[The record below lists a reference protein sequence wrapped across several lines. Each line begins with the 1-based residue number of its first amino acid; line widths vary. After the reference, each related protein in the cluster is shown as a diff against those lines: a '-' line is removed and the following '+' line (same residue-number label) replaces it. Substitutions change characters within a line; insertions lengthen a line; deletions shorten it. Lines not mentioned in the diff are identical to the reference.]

1 MSYNPVN
8 PNGQTTKAN
17 SSPVTIASDQNIALE
32 TGGNLASI
40 FTNTNSLNNTV
51 GTLSAGTAATKSLAV
66 GGVYNSST
74 PTPTTGQQLSLQLD
88 GSGNLKIRPEPLRLT
103 LEHLVLP
110 LQLPVKQMVVKRRK

>member
-1 MSYNPVN
+1 MSYNPIN

-17 SSPVTIASDQNIALE
+17 SAPVTIASDQNIALE

-40 FTNTNSLNNTV
+40 VTNTNSLNNTV

-88 GSGNLKIRPEPLRLT
+88 GSGNLKT
-103 LEHLVLP
+103 LELLMVLH
-110 LQLPVKQMVVKRRK
+110 